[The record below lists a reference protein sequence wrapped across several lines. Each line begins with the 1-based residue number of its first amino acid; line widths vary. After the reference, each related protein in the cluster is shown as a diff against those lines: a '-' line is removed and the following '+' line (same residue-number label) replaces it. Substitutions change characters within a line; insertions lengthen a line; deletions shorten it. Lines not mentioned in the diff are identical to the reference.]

1 MHRNQSI
8 ESGINKNINQK
19 VEMGKVYSYITRPI
33 RSFNIENRTARILD
47 KEKPIPAPEYPS
59 VQKQRE
65 VVDKLKP
72 NLKDTQ
78 YKKDHELNDRLKS
91 VFVQSKDPE
100 IEPTQ
105 VSSRPLPQ
113 DRSQYS
119 LNEFYESLVP
129 QRGKCTIKEVIT
141 FLTKHQ
147 ENAVEYSIER
157 ISQEYQIDKQIVE
170 NILTSYKLFHVMTDV
185 KQMKIEEGKK
195 K

>member
-1 MHRNQSI
+1 
-8 ESGINKNINQK
+8 
-19 VEMGKVYSYITRPI
+19 MGKVYSYITRPI
-33 RSFNIENRTARILD
+33 RSFNIENRTVRILD
-47 KEKPIPAPEYPS
+47 KEKPVPAPEYPS
-59 VQKQRE
+59 VQRQRE
-65 VVDKLKP
+65 IVDKLKP

-105 VSSRPLPQ
+105 ASSRPLPQ
-113 DRSQYS
+113 DRRQYS
-119 LNEFYESLVP
+119 LNEFYESLDP
-129 QRGKCTIKEVIT
+129 QKYKCTIKEVVT

-157 ISQEYQIDKQIVE
+157 ISQEYKIDKQIVE
-170 NILTSYKLFHVMTDV
+170 NILTNYKLFRVMTDV
-185 KQMKIEEGKK
+185 KQMKVEEGKK

>member
-1 MHRNQSI
+1 
-8 ESGINKNINQK
+8 
-19 VEMGKVYSYITRPI
+19 MGAVYSYITRPI

-47 KEKPIPAPEYPS
+47 KEKPISSPEYPS
-59 VQKQRE
+59 VQRQRE

-72 NLKDTQ
+72 NLRDTQ
-78 YKKDHELNDRLKS
+78 NKKDHELNDRLKS

-105 VSSRPLPQ
+105 VSSRPLPV

-119 LNEFYESLVP
+119 LDEFYEPLVP
-129 QRGKCTIKEVIT
+129 QKGKCTIKEVVT

-147 ENAVEYSIER
+147 ENKVEYSIER
-157 ISQEYQIDKQIVE
+157 ISQKYQIDKQTVE

-185 KQMKIEEGKK
+185 KQLKIEEGKK

>member
-1 MHRNQSI
+1 
-8 ESGINKNINQK
+8 
-19 VEMGKVYSYITRPI
+19 MGTVYSYITRPI
-33 RSFNIENRTARILD
+33 RSFNIENRTARILG

-59 VQKQRE
+59 AQRQRE
-65 VVDKLKP
+65 VVDKSISILVKP

-78 YKKDHELNDRLKS
+78 HKKDHELDDRLKS

-113 DRSQYS
+113 NRSQYS
-119 LNEFYESLVP
+119 LDEYYETLVP
-129 QRGKCTIKEVIT
+129 RKGKCTIKEVVT

-147 ENAVEYSIER
+147 ENEAEYSIER
-157 ISQEYQIDKQIVE
+157 ISQKYQIDKQTVE
-170 NILTSYKLFHVMTDV
+170 NILTSYKLFHAMTDV
-185 KQMKIEEGKK
+185 KQLKIEEGKK